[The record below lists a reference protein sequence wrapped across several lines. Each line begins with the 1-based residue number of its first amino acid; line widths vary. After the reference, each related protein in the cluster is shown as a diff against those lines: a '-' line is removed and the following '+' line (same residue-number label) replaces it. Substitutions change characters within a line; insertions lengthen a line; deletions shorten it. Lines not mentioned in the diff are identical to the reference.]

1 MFTSPGLEGMNTTPD
16 KVPMYCGASNVALI
30 TESDALSSGSG
41 EGGLLSAPPKH
52 SKDLILRGD
61 GVSTIKRV
69 DEEEA
74 EELQCDV

>member
-1 MFTSPGLEGMNTTPD
+1 MFPSSGLDGMNTTPD
-16 KVPMYCGASNVALI
+16 KIPIYSGSQNVALI
-30 TESDALSSGSG
+30 TESDAMSSGSG
-41 EGGLLSAPPKH
+41 EGGMLSAPPKY

>member
-1 MFTSPGLEGMNTTPD
+1 M
-16 KVPMYCGASNVALI
+16 I
-30 TESDALSSGSG
+30 TECDALSSGSG
-41 EGGLLSAPPKH
+41 EGGLLSAPLKC

-74 EELQCDV
+74 DELQCDVQKRESEDRNRLNHVRTVFYQLNERFE